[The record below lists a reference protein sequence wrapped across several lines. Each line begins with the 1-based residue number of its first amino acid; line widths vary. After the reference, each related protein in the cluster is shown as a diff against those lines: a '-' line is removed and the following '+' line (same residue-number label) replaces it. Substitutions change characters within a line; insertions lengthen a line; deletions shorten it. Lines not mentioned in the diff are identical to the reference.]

1 MNRGRAALIG
11 AGIFGALDGA
21 DSIIGIINGVPAGH
35 MVMACLGGA
44 VSSGMSMG
52 AFSWLGGEVR
62 AKAAVTGVAT
72 AIGTLLPSVP
82 YLWLRGGAAVAG
94 VGVVMLLLG
103 AVVSVAHTR
112 MPTEDGGAP
121 ERLRSAA
128 AKTYS
133 ALALVCAAVAVCAL
147 ATGGA
152 G

>member
-1 MNRGRAALIG
+1 MKPARAQLIG

-21 DSIIGIINGVPAGH
+21 DSIIGIINGVPATH

-52 AFSWLGGEVR
+52 AFSWLGGEGR

-72 AIGTLLPSVP
+72 AVGTLLPSVP
-82 YLWLRGGAAVAG
+82 YLWLRGGAAIVG
-94 VGVVMLLLG
+94 IGVVMLLLG
-103 AVVSVAHTR
+103 AVVSLAHTR
-112 MPTEDGGAP
+112 MPADDGGPA
-121 ERLRSAA
+121 EGLGSAA
-128 AKTYS
+128 AKTYG
-133 ALALVCAAVAVCAL
+133 ALVVVCAAVALCAL

>member
-1 MNRGRAALIG
+1 VTRRHAALIG

-52 AFSWLGGEVR
+52 AFSWLGGEAR
-62 AKAAVTGVAT
+62 TNAAVTGVAT
-72 AIGTLLPSVP
+72 AVGTLLPSLP
-82 YLWLRGGAAVAG
+82 YLWLHGSAAVAG

-112 MPTEDGGAP
+112 MPAEDTAGP
-121 ERLRSAA
+121 ERLRTAA
-128 AKTYS
+128 AKTYG
-133 ALALVCAAVAVCAL
+133 ALALVCAAVALCAM
-147 ATGGA
+147 ATGG
-152 G
+152 GG